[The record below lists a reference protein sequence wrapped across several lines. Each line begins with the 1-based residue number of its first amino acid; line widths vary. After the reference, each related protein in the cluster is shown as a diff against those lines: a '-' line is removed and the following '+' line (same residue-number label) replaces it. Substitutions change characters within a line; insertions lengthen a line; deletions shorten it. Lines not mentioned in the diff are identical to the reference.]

1 MGMSPRIRED
11 TGGEGKLVLWG
22 LAWGLAMLDMSTQR
36 ATTRVAPT
44 EAGRVGVRR
53 RGVGMGL
60 GVDVGFPAG
69 VQVGGLDGA
78 HNVVAEFFA
87 GCTGVAAGDDKL
99 PLVLGA
105 NVQGLVEAV

>member
-1 MGMSPRIRED
+1 
-11 TGGEGKLVLWG
+11 
-22 LAWGLAMLDMSTQR
+22 MLDVSTQR

-44 EAGRVGVRR
+44 EAGWIGVAGGDGFTPAREQTGQDGSPHPR
-53 RGVGMGL
+53 GQERGKRGVGMGL

-69 VQVGGLDGA
+69 VQVGGFDGA

-87 GCTGVAAGDDKL
+87 GCAGVAARDDEL
-99 PLVLGA
+99 LFVLGA